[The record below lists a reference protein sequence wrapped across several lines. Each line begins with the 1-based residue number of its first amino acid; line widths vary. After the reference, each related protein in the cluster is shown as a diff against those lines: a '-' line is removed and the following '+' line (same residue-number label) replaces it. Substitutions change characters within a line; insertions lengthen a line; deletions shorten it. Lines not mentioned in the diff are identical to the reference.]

1 MFSMKFWTGEESREI
16 WEGGAYGENAELV
29 STGLKAVMSLAIGG
43 RCMVSRFQRASRL
56 SAI

>member
-1 MFSMKFWTGEESREI
+1 MFSMKFWTGEASREI

-29 STGLKAVMSLAIGG
+29 SKGLKAVSLAIGG